1 MSSYKGFRDLIVYQK
16 SYSLALD
23 INKIAKTF
31 PKDEHYSLTDQI
43 RRSSRSIPSNIAEAW
58 IKRKYPKSFV
68 SKLLDSLAEEAETE
82 VWIDMSLDFKYI
94 DNQLHNSLIERY
106 LEVAKMLSSMISNPD
121 KFCN

>member
-1 MSSYKGFRDLIVYQK
+1 
-16 SYSLALD
+16 
-23 INKIAKTF
+23 
-31 PKDEHYSLTDQI
+31 
-43 RRSSRSIPSNIAEAW
+43 
-58 IKRKYPKSFV
+58 
-68 SKLLDSLAEEAETE
+68 LLDSLAEEAETE